1 MKYLNNI
8 YGIGSVNPAKI
19 KMASKVLPFS
29 NEIASVLTASGIAIF
44 SGLYQHSPEKLLPT
58 VSKTLIDFAALSGI
72 VMSSVQT
79 AEEGGSL
86 SGIVHGVL
94 VIFVAFV
101 VPNLTFHAITHKYCG
116 KCSPVKKLVF
126 GLGLIGLLFLV
137 EKLVVHNIAHSFAEK
152 HHE

>member
-1 MKYLNNI
+1 
-8 YGIGSVNPAKI
+8 
-19 KMASKVLPFS
+19 MASQVLPFS

-44 SGLYQHSPEKLLPT
+44 SGLYQHSPSQLLPT

-79 AEEGGSL
+79 AEEGGPV

-101 VPNLTFHAITHKYCG
+101 IPNLTFHALTHKYCG
-116 KCSPVKKLVF
+116 QCSPGKKLAF

-137 EKLVVHNIAHSFAEK
+137 EKLVVHKISHAFVESHDET
-152 HHE
+152 H